1 MDKLILIYRGSIL
14 ERNLDKNPKTFAP
27 CYLHSPPLANF
38 TPSYGFLG
46 LEISTATAESTVSW
60 GNNDIKYFVLQT
72 R

>member
-14 ERNLDKNPKTFAP
+14 GRNLDKNPKTFAP
-27 CYLHSPPLANF
+27 CYSLSPPLADF

-46 LEISTATAESTVSW
+46 LEISTATAESKW
-60 GNNDIKYFVLQT
+60 EQQCDIKYFVLQT

>member
-27 CYLHSPPLANF
+27 CYSLPPPLADF
-38 TPSYGFLG
+38 TPYYGFLG
-46 LEISTATAESTVSW
+46 LEISTATAESKW
-60 GNNDIKYFVLQT
+60 GQQCDIKYFVLQT